1 MSRLDSFIRRMEAQ
15 RSCLNRA
22 AALVEGLPG
31 PVLELGLGN
40 GRTYDHLRELLPGR
54 AIHVFERQVACH
66 PDCVPPPGRLFLGEV
81 AETLPRAAAALGRTA
96 ALIHTDLGCGDA
108 AANAALASTIAPALA
123 ALLAPGGI
131 CVANHELSVEGW
143 GPEPPPGDVPPGRYF
158 LYRAG

>member
-15 RSCLNRA
+15 RSCLNWA
-22 AALVEGLPG
+22 AAQVERLPG

-54 AIHVFERQVACH
+54 AIHVFERRVACH

-96 ALIHTDLGCGDA
+96 ALIHTDLGTGDA
-108 AANAALASTIAPALA
+108 AENAAMASAIAPALA
-123 ALLAPGGI
+123 ALLAPGGV
-131 CVANHELSVEGW
+131 CVANHELTVEGW
-143 GPEPPPGDVPPGRYF
+143 TPEPPPDDVPAGRYF